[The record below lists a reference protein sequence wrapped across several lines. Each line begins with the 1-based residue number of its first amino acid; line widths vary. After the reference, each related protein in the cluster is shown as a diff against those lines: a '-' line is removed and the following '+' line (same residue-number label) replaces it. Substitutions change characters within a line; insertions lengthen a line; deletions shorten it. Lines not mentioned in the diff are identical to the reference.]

1 MPSKKT
7 DIQLYAD
14 ECFPLTTILYL
25 RSLGFSIKHAS
36 ELNFLNKSD
45 LSHLRKAK
53 KINKTLITLDRDF
66 LGYTAE
72 RVKGSMGV
80 IVISVGSNAPRHV
93 NLVCKKQLNKLT
105 KHLVKNSLILVT
117 NDKITKN

>member
-53 KINKTLITLDRDF
+53 KLKKTLITLDRDF

-72 RVKGSMGV
+72 RVRGSMGV